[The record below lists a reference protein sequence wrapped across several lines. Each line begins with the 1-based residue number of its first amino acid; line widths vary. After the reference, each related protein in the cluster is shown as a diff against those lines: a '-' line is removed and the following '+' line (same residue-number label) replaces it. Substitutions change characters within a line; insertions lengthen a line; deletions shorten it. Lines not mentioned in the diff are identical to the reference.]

1 MTYEMALTALADP
14 SRRNIFEALR
24 TCPRTVTDIAGE
36 QPISRPA
43 VSQHLKVLQ
52 TAGLVE
58 VYPKGTARYYG
69 IRHAGLA
76 ELRSYLDGFWDD
88 VLEAYAAEVD
98 RQTGEQNG

>member
-24 TCPRTVTDIAGE
+24 DNPRTVSDIAGE

-52 TAGLVE
+52 DAGLVE
-58 VYPKGTARYYG
+58 AHPKGTARYYS
-69 IRHAGLA
+69 IRRAGLA
-76 ELRSYLDGFWDD
+76 ELRNYLNGFWDD

-98 RQTGEQNG
+98 RQMGEKNG

>member
-1 MTYEMALTALADP
+1 MTYEMALAALADP

-24 TCPRTVTDIAGE
+24 ACPRTVSDIAGE

-52 TAGLVE
+52 NAGLVE

-69 IRHAGLA
+69 IRRAGLA
-76 ELRSYLDGFWDD
+76 DLRNYLDGFWDD

-98 RQTGEQNG
+98 RQMGEKNG